1 MRRHRQFE
9 RPEDGFGALVEE
21 MNPRV
26 LVTHRNQSRSV
37 RYVLPLEEA
46 DIPVCPEVDG
56 VVN

>member
-1 MRRHRQFE
+1 MRRHRRFE
-9 RPEDGFGALVEE
+9 RPGDGFGVLVEE

-26 LVTHRNQSRSV
+26 LVTHRNRSRSV

-46 DIPVCPEVDG
+46 NIPVRPDVDS